1 MRDADVMV
9 VDGVDCVQVL
19 LRRRPDLNHRHS
31 LFPKQLPVV
40 DRIQLQ
46 GMSFQGR
53 HGARPTER
61 ERSQEF
67 KVDIEVDCDL
77 KQPGRTDQL
86 EDTIDY
92 TKLRAIA
99 KEVIEGDSVSLLET
113 LAARIAERVLEV
125 PQVVAVAVRVAK
137 RPASMQP
144 IEAAAV
150 HINRTRA

>member
-1 MRDADVMV
+1 
-9 VDGVDCVQVL
+9 
-19 LRRRPDLNHRHS
+19 
-31 LFPKQLPVV
+31 V

-53 HGARPTER
+53 HGVRAAER

-67 KVDIEVDCDL
+67 KVDLEVDCDL
-77 KQPGRTDQL
+77 NRPGRTDRL

-92 TKLRAIA
+92 TRLRAITR
-99 KEVIEGDSVSLLET
+99 EVIEGESVNLLET
-113 LAARIAERVLEV
+113 LAARIADRVLAL
-125 PQVVAVAVRVAK
+125 PQVVGVSVRVAK